1 MELRLAI
8 AYNGGANTAS
18 NWGTN
23 FTYAGGFTA
32 GSNST
37 LLTTNSGAKYVVANG
52 DAMSIRF
59 GNDGH
64 LTLVDL
70 SGANEVAVA
79 KDYNTFGRYLFQYAN
94 VHLG

>member
-1 MELRLAI
+1 MGIWDGAESPI

-18 NWGTN
+18 NWGTM
-23 FTYAGGFTA
+23 FAYSGGFTD

-37 LLTTNSGAKYVVANG
+37 LLTTNSGAKYLVTNG

-64 LTLVDL
+64 LTV
-70 SGANEVAVA
+70 S
-79 KDYNTFGRYLFQYAN
+79 
-94 VHLG
+94 